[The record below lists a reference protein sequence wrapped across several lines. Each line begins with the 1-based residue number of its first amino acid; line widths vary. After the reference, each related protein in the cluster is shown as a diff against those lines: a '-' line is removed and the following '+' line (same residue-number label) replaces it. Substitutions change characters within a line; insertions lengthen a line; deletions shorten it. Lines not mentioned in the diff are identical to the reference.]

1 MNACV
6 LTYPFSGSFLVLVVC
21 LFVCLLLFCLFFK
34 NKEAKLTSYLIYCT
48 DTPISK
54 TLQQTFLEHLLSTY
68 RELGRSFMKKVYE
81 LYKAFQFRT
90 LWEGNNPLSSFQRV
104 ASESARGTG
113 RLNGAVQ
120 LTEVLRKT
128 KDIQDKAMLC
138 FTNNIYTTDIMKWS
152 FDNFKDKEVSTCPV
166 QCRKKIQVP
175 LRTASLHI
183 S

>member
-1 MNACV
+1 
-6 LTYPFSGSFLVLVVC
+6 
-21 LFVCLLLFCLFFK
+21 
-34 NKEAKLTSYLIYCT
+34 
-48 DTPISK
+48 
-54 TLQQTFLEHLLSTY
+54 
-68 RELGRSFMKKVYE
+68 MKKVYE

-152 FDNFKDKEVSTCPV
+152 FDNVKEKEVSTCPV
-166 QCRKKIQVP
+166 QYRKKIQVP

>member
-1 MNACV
+1 
-6 LTYPFSGSFLVLVVC
+6 
-21 LFVCLLLFCLFFK
+21 
-34 NKEAKLTSYLIYCT
+34 
-48 DTPISK
+48 
-54 TLQQTFLEHLLSTY
+54 
-68 RELGRSFMKKVYE
+68 MKKVYE

-152 FDNFKDKEVSTCPV
+152 FDNVKDKEVSTCPV
-166 QCRKKIQVP
+166 QCRKKIQVL